1 MGIKGLTTFMKS
13 NPQLTKGITL
23 HNTEVVIDGN
33 SLYHFIF
40 YSNQLDF
47 LHGGDYDQYAYK
59 IIKFFNLLHCCN
71 IQPYIVFD
79 GGNDP
84 NDMKFQT
91 SRKRMKERLEM
102 AMQLAKGHKGNCKVM
117 PILAFDTFRAVLKEI
132 MIPFTVCDFEADI
145 EIAKLANK
153 LNCPVLSDD
162 SDFYIFP
169 LTAGFIPLDSVCF
182 TEQETR
188 MENDSLD
195 NFLSARRYHVNKFV
209 YCFPSLGR
217 KVLTL
222 LATLLGNDYVDTQ
235 IFKPFYSSIWRYEG
249 DTQFSIPVT
258 DKRTLK
264 VILWLESLKTYE
276 DGISAITSKAL
287 TSQHLITIIS
297 ALQRTKKAFTLNATD
312 CSLFPYFK
320 QNSSTI
326 GKPIRGQNGLMIP
339 EWYVCYHRQGILP
352 PSSLDIITLRRKFL
366 IPQVED
372 PNSISSYRCSA
383 KLREHMYGIL
393 LSEDFIVYER
403 LAADRISDVEE
414 YDRNGHILWG
424 KTVHALKTLT
434 GYGEL
439 PKLSVIPDLSSTEK
453 ENILRQ
459 IISIPS
465 FSIDYMTKD
474 LELVLG
480 IVLFWIKR
488 AKPHVTI
495 FHLHSVLICLIML
508 KLKWVLFH
516 HGTTGCEKNLI
527 EDTVLD
533 MTGESLKEVFYK
545 LNQYSAKIDH
555 NTEHPVNSGVIHG
568 FAQFQ
573 TCLMGTMHL
582 NSLLMSPFPNPCIHH
597 VFSGTFLYNVY
608 LKLKKQESADVF
620 IHKVLLM
627 DTNLAQIHQCLFDT
641 VINALDSKG
650 IAAASR
656 YFEEF
661 MDDTEKKKDVKRTQ
675 RVQKSSQSTGNRFS
689 VLYMRES
696 DED

>member
-13 NPQLTKGITL
+13 NPQLMKEIRL
-23 HNTEVVIDGN
+23 HDTEVVIDGN

-59 IIKFFNLLHCCN
+59 IIKFFNLLHCYN

-91 SRKRMKERLEM
+91 SHKRMKQRLEM
-102 AMQLAKGHKGNCKVM
+102 AMQLAKGHKGDCKVM

-132 MIPFTVCDFEADI
+132 MIPFAVCDFEADI

-169 LTAGFIPLDSVCF
+169 LTAGFIPFESVSF

-188 MENDSLD
+188 MENDSLE
-195 NFLSARRYHVNKFV
+195 NFLSARRYHVNNFV
-209 YCFPSLGR
+209 HFFPSLGR
-217 KVLTL
+217 KVLHL
-222 LATLLGNDYVDTQ
+222 IAALLGNDYVDTQ

-249 DTQFSIPVT
+249 YTPFSIPIT

-264 VILWLESLKTYE
+264 VILWLRGLKTYE
-276 DGISAITSKAL
+276 DGISAITSRAL
-287 TSQHLITIIS
+287 TSQHLETIQS
-297 ALQRTKKAFTLNATD
+297 ALKRTKTAFTFNASDST
-312 CSLFPYFK
+312 LFPHFK
-320 QNSSTI
+320 QNSSAI
-326 GKPIRGQNGLMIP
+326 EKSIRGQNGSMIP

-372 PNSISSYRCSA
+372 PNSASSYRCSA
-383 KLREHMYGIL
+383 KLREYMYGIL
-393 LSEDFIVYER
+393 LSEDIEDKG
-403 LAADRISDVEE
+403 LTADMISDVEE
-414 YDRNGHILWG
+414 YDRKGHTLLSE
-424 KTVHALKTLT
+424 TVYALRTLT

-439 PKLSVIPDLSSTEK
+439 PYLSVIPNLSSSEK
-453 ENILRQ
+453 ENILRR
-459 IISIPS
+459 IIDMPS

-495 FHLHSVLICLIML
+495 FHLHSILVCLIML

-516 HGTTGCEKNLI
+516 HGTTGCKKNLI
-527 EDTVLD
+527 EVTVLD
-533 MTGESLKEVFYK
+533 MTGESLKEVFFK
-545 LNQYSAKIDH
+545 LNQYSAKIH
-555 NTEHPVNSGVIHG
+555 HTTEHPVDSSVIHG

-582 NSLLMSPFPNPCIHH
+582 NSLLMCPFPNPCIHH
-597 VFSGTFLYNVY
+597 LFSGTFLYNVY
-608 LKLKKQESADVF
+608 LELKKQESADLF

-627 DTNLAQIHQCLFDT
+627 ESSLAQIHQCLFDA
-641 VINALDSKG
+641 VINAIDSNG

-656 YFEEF
+656 YFEECT
-661 MDDTEKKKDVKRTQ
+661 DRTEKKKKHKRTQ
-675 RVQKSSQSTGNRFS
+675 RVQTSSQSTGNRFS

>member
-13 NPQLTKGITL
+13 NPQLMEEIRL
-23 HNTEVVIDGN
+23 HDTEVVIDGN
-33 SLYHFIF
+33 SLYHFVF

-71 IQPYIVFD
+71 IQSYIVFD

-84 NDMKFQT
+84 SNMKFQT
-91 SRKRMKERLEM
+91 NHKRMKERLVM
-102 AMQLAKGHKGNCKVM
+102 AMQLAKGYKGNCKVM
-117 PILAFDTFRAVLKEI
+117 PIMAFDTFTAVLKNI
-132 MIPFTVCDFEADI
+132 KIPFAVCDFEADK

-153 LNCPVLSDD
+153 LNCPVLSND

-182 TEQETR
+182 PEEKTR
-188 MENDSLD
+188 IVNLEK
-195 NFLSARRYHVNKFV
+195 FLTARIYHVNNFV
-209 YCFPSLGR
+209 DFFPLLGR
-217 KVLTL
+217 KVLPL
-222 LATLLGNDYVDTQ
+222 LSVLLENDYVDIQ
-235 IFKPFYSSIWRYEG
+235 ILKPFYSSIWRYEG
-249 DTQFSIPVT
+249 DTQFSIPKT
-258 DKRTLK
+258 DKKTHK

-276 DGISAITSKAL
+276 NGTSAIKSKAL
-287 TSQHLITIIS
+287 TSQQLETISS
-297 ALQRTKKAFTLNATD
+297 ALERTIKAFTFNATD
-312 CSLFPYFK
+312 SEFSLFPYFK
-320 QNSSTI
+320 QDSSAI
-326 GKPIRGQNGLMIP
+326 AKQIRWQKGSMNL

-372 PNSISSYRCSA
+372 PNSTSSYRCSA
-383 KLREHMYGIL
+383 KLREYMYGIL
-393 LSEDFIVYER
+393 LSEDIEDKG
-403 LAADRISDVEE
+403 LTADMISDVEE
-414 YDRNGHILWG
+414 YDRKGHTLLSE
-424 KTVHALKTLT
+424 TVYALRTLT

-439 PKLSVIPDLSSTEK
+439 PYLSVIPNLSSSEK
-453 ENILRQ
+453 ENILRR
-459 IISIPS
+459 IIDMPS

-488 AKPHVTI
+488 AKPHITI
-495 FHLHSVLICLIML
+495 FHLHSILVCLIML

-527 EDTVLD
+527 EVTVLD
-533 MTGESLKEVFYK
+533 MTGESLKEVFFK
-545 LNQYSAKIDH
+545 LNQYSAKIH
-555 NTEHPVNSGVIHG
+555 HTTEHPVDSSVIHG

-582 NSLLMSPFPNPCIHH
+582 NSLLMCPFPNPCIHH
-597 VFSGTFLYNVY
+597 LFSGTFLYNVY
-608 LKLKKQESADVF
+608 LELKKQESADLF

-627 DTNLAQIHQCLFDT
+627 ESSLAQIHQCLFDA

-656 YFEEF
+656 YFEECT
-661 MDDTEKKKDVKRTQ
+661 DHTEKKKKHKRTQ
-675 RVQKSSQSTGNRFS
+675 RVQTSSQSTGNRFS